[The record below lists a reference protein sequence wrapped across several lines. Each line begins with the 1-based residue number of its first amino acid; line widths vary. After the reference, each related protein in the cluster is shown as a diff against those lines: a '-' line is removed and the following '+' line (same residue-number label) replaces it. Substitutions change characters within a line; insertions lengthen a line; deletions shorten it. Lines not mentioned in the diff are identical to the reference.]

1 MFTEASLH
9 LTLRV
14 DGPSV
19 RTVLVRSSRMV
30 QAARLFAGK
39 QPVEVLQLLP
49 AVFSLCGSAQALTGL
64 AAMEKAAAIAASP
77 AQKAARNLLLLAE
90 SVSEH
95 GLTIAR
101 DWPLLAGAAPSLDHA
116 KRLRHA
122 LAGLRKALYPD
133 GDWLH
138 LGGGQLAPD
147 TDTIASII
155 TQCRDTL
162 TQLVG
167 NDLDEVVQPIA
178 FQAWLQRE
186 SNPLL
191 ALVTSRCWQGL
202 GASAAFMP
210 MPERGP
216 PDLSARLQTD
226 REGIYLARPDCA
238 GRVFETGPLA
248 HWYWHPLLTDLTDR
262 FGTGLMTRLAAR
274 LVLLAESL
282 REMAEHAHDLRAEPA
297 APLPRLD
304 GHGLALTEAAR
315 GMLAHRVVLKEG
327 LVGEYQILAPTEWN
341 FHPEGPLV
349 RMLTGAPADQDLELR
364 ARLLVHAMD
373 PCVACTIEVE

>member
-9 LTLRV
+9 VTLRV

-19 RTVLVRSSRMV
+19 RTVLVRSTRMV

-39 QPVEVLQLLP
+39 QPAEVLHLLP
-49 AVFSLCGSAQALTGL
+49 AVFSLCGTAQALTGL

-77 AQKAARNLLLLAE
+77 AQKSARRVLLLGETVA
-90 SVSEH
+90 EH

-101 DWPLLAGAAPSLDHA
+101 DWPLLAGASPALDHA

-138 LGGGQLAPD
+138 LGGGQLRPD
-147 TDTIASII
+147 SGQIHAIIA
-155 TQCRDTL
+155 QCHATL

-167 NDLDEVVQPIA
+167 HDLDELVQPIA
-178 FQAWLQRE
+178 FQAWLRRE
-186 SNPLL
+186 TNPLL
-191 ALVTSRCWQGL
+191 SLVTSRCWQAV
-202 GASAAFMP
+202 GAGAAFLP
-210 MPERGP
+210 MPELGP
-216 PDLSARLQTD
+216 PDLSPRLQND
-226 REGIYLARPDCA
+226 RDGVYLARPDCA

-248 HWYWHPLLTDLTDR
+248 HWHWHPLLTDLTDR
-262 FGTGLMTRLAAR
+262 FGTGLLTRLAAR

-297 APLPRLD
+297 APLPHLD

-315 GMLAHRVVLKEG
+315 GLLAHRVVLKEG

-341 FHPEGPLV
+341 FHPEGALV

-373 PCVACTIEVE
+373 PCVACTIAVE

>member
-9 LTLRV
+9 VTMRV

-19 RTVLVRSSRMV
+19 RTVLVRSTRMV

-39 QPVEVLQLLP
+39 QPAEVLQLLP
-49 AVFSLCGSAQALTGL
+49 AVFSLCGTAQALTGL

-77 AQKAARNLLLLAE
+77 AQKAARSLLLLGE

-95 GLTIAR
+95 GLTVAR

-122 LAGLRKALYPD
+122 LAGLRAALYPD

-138 LGGGQLAPD
+138 LGGGQLRPD
-147 TDTIASII
+147 TARINTIVG
-155 TQCRDTL
+155 QCRDTL
-162 TQLVG
+162 TQLIG
-167 NDLDEVVQPIA
+167 HDLDELMQPIA
-178 FQAWLQRE
+178 FMAWLQRE

-191 ALVTSRCWQGL
+191 ALVTNRCWQGL
-202 GASAAFMP
+202 GAGAAFLP
-210 MPERGP
+210 MPELGP

-248 HWYWHPLLTDLTDR
+248 HWHWHPLLTDLTDR
-262 FGTGLMTRLAAR
+262 FGTGLLTRLAAR

-282 REMAEHAHDLRAEPA
+282 REMDEHGHDLRGEPA

-304 GHGLALTEAAR
+304 GQGLALTEAAR
-315 GMLAHRVVLKEG
+315 GLLAHRVVLKEG
-327 LVGEYQILAPTEWN
+327 LVGQYQILAPTEWN
-341 FHPEGPLV
+341 FHPEGALV

-364 ARLLVHAMD
+364 ARLLVHALD
-373 PCVACTIEVE
+373 PCVSCTVAVE

>member
-9 LTLRV
+9 VTLRV

-19 RTVLVRSSRMV
+19 RTVLVRSTRLV

-39 QPVEVLQLLP
+39 PPAEVLQLLP
-49 AVFSLCGSAQALTGL
+49 AVFSLCGTAQALTGL

-77 AQKAARNLLLLAE
+77 AQKAARALLLLGE
-90 SVSEH
+90 TVSEH

-101 DWPLLAGAAPSLDHA
+101 DWPLLAGATPSLDHA
-116 KRLRHA
+116 KQLRHA
-122 LAGLRKALYPD
+122 LAGLRKALYPE

-138 LGGGQLAPD
+138 LGGGQLRPD
-147 TDTIASII
+147 LDSIQAIIA
-155 TQCRDTL
+155 QCHATL
-162 TQLVG
+162 TQLIG
-167 NDLDEVVQPIA
+167 HDLDELVQPIA
-178 FQAWLQRE
+178 FHAWLQRE
-186 SNPLL
+186 TNPLL
-191 ALVTSRCWQGL
+191 SLVTSRCWQSV

-210 MPERGP
+210 MPELGP
-216 PDLSARLQTD
+216 PDLSVRLQTD
-226 REGIYLARPDCA
+226 YDGIYLSRPDCA

-248 HWYWHPLLTDLTDR
+248 HWHWHPLLADLFDR
-262 FGTGLMTRLAAR
+262 FGSGLLTRLAAR

-282 REMAEHAHDLRAEPA
+282 REMAEHAHDLRTEPS

-315 GMLAHRVVLKEG
+315 GLLAHRVVLKEG

-341 FHPEGPLV
+341 FHPEGALV

-364 ARLLVHAMD
+364 ARLLIHAMD
-373 PCVACTIEVE
+373 PCVACTIAVE